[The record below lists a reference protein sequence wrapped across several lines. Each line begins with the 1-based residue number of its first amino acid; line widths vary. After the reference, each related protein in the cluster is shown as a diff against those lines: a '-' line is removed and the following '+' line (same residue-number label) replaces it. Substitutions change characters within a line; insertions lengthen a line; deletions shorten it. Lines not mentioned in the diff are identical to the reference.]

1 MNIQEGISKVSSNNN
16 LTQSE
21 MSAIISDILNGGS
34 TDAQIGAFLI
44 ALSIKGETVDEVI
57 LCQAPSAPVGLT
69 AAWHAPENVDNK
81 IAPS

>member
-21 MSAIISDILNGGS
+21 MSAIMSDILNGGS

-44 ALSIKGETVDEVI
+44 ALSMKGETVDEV
-57 LCQAPSAPVGLT
+57 LGAANAMRNLSAKVITDTPKLIDTCG
-69 AAWHAPENVDNK
+69 K
-81 IAPS
+81 G